1 MNEKTEPRIG
11 YGVTG
16 WKARQEN
23 SRRRLSRNSDERA
36 KIRAIRKKHKQEIA
50 ARDAQPASAEPQ
62 AIVKQ
67 AEVKQPEVE
76 IIAHKGGWFEVQ
88 ADGVMLTDKKVRKAE
103 AEAIAEK
110 YRNG

>member
-1 MNEKTEPRIG
+1 MNEKIEPRIG

-23 SRRRLSRNSDERA
+23 SRRRLSKNSEERA
-36 KIRAIRKKHKQEIA
+36 EIRRIRREHNRRA
-50 ARDAQPASAEPQ
+50 LSGADNADAQPQ
-62 AIVKQ
+62 AV
-67 AEVKQPEVE
+67 QPEVE

-88 ADGVMLTDKKVRKAE
+88 GDGVMLTDKKVRKAE